1 MKKETVQIA
10 QKHKRPSGTTTN
22 RLKTT
27 IQQRTE
33 KLGRNGYIAA
43 LIEPTKIEDIEILN
57 RPKRNNKTESQ

>member
-27 IQQRTE
+27 IQQRAE

-43 LIEPTKIEDIEILN
+43 LIEPTKL
-57 RPKRNNKTESQ
+57 KT